1 MTLAQSSIQQTG
13 VVGMIIQGVTME
25 KKWKEIT
32 PDFISFEKA
41 GQSIEG
47 ELLGYTELRIKD
59 VPVKKW
65 QIKKLSDGIITGF
78 LGGVSLDPMLEA
90 VPIGQTI
97 KLEYAGNVKLGGGY
111 SVKTF
116 KLYIE
121 DTKAEPKPEPK
132 K

>member
-1 MTLAQSSIQQTG
+1 M
-13 VVGMIIQGVTME
+13 
-25 KKWKEIT
+25 KWTEIT
-32 PDFISFEKA
+32 PDFISFEA
-41 GQSIEG
+41 VGQSIEG
-47 ELLGYTELRIKD
+47 ELLGYSDLRIKE

-90 VPIGQTI
+90 VTIGTTI
-97 KLEYAGNVKLGGGY
+97 KLEFAGNVKLGGGY

-121 DTKAEPKPEPK
+121 EVKAEPKPEPK

>member
-1 MTLAQSSIQQTG
+1 MDT
-13 VVGMIIQGVTME
+13 
-25 KKWKEIT
+25 KWKEIT

-47 ELLGYTELRIKD
+47 VLLGYTELRIKE

-65 QIKKLSDGIITGF
+65 SIQKLSDGIDTGF

-90 VPIGQTI
+90 VAVGTTI
-97 KLEYAGNVKLGGGY
+97 KLEFAGNVKLGGGY

-121 DTKAEPKPEPK
+121 EVKVEGKPGDK